1 MPVGVGKSHLAMMIS
16 DWYSS
21 KIDNTSKIDIITA
34 GKILQDQYDETYDSI
49 ANLKGKENYSCSQY
63 ACDCLNHYGFI
74 KSIGLIGWRVL
85 RCNPW
90 SHGGYD
96 PAVKHSSHQ

>member
-1 MPVGVGKSHLAMMIS
+1 VRFLNNAAMKLV
-16 DWYSS
+16 
-21 KIDNTSKIDIITA
+21 KIYQMALSPYMGMQCK
-34 GKILQDQYDETYDSI
+34 YEP
-49 ANLKGKENYSCSQY
+49 SCSQY

-74 KSIGLIGWRVL
+74 KSIGLVGWRIL

-96 PAVKHSSHQ
+96 PAVKQTPH

>member
-1 MPVGVGKSHLAMMIS
+1 MHILNSAA
-16 DWYSS
+16 
-21 KIDNTSKIDIITA
+21 T
-34 GKILQDQYDETYDSI
+34 KILKLYQLALSPYLGMRCKYEP
-49 ANLKGKENYSCSQY
+49 SCSQY
-63 ACDCLNHYGFI
+63 ACDCFNHYGFI